1 MSNYIQRQNVDE
13 IIYPFPILTQITLY
27 YTHQKSLATLDGEIV
42 DPEITVKL
50 EMRDVPQVHD
60 AQT

>member
-1 MSNYIQRQNVDE
+1 MDR
-13 IIYPFPILTQITLY
+13 
-27 YTHQKSLATLDGEIV
+27 YTPTKKSLATLDGEII

-50 EMRDVPQVHD
+50 EMRDVLELHD

>member
-1 MSNYIQRQNVDE
+1 MIKIFAMVKNNFSVFSCE
-13 IIYPFPILTQITLY
+13 II

-50 EMRDVPQVHD
+50 EMRDVLKARD

>member
-1 MSNYIQRQNVDE
+1 MCSE
-13 IIYPFPILTQITLY
+13 

-42 DPEITVKL
+42 DPAITVKI
-50 EMRDVPQVHD
+50 EMHDVLKVRD